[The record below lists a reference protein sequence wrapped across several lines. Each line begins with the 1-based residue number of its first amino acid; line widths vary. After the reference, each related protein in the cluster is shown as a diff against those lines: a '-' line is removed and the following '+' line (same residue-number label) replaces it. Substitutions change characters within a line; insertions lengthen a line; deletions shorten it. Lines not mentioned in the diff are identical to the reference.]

1 MPDRDALQIAPGQE
15 VAVALLSPE
24 DAPGVAALFRAV
36 YGQDYPVKTY
46 YDPAALLAANR
57 AGDIISCVARTASGD
72 IVGHLAMYRIAP
84 CPKVYEGGA
93 AMVLPAYRNTAKL
106 FERMVVL
113 GIKTCPAYGGEGV
126 YGEHVCNHLFT
137 QKAAVTLGNLTMG
150 LEVDLMPAAAYDKEN
165 SAPGRVSSL
174 HGFQVLKSYPHTVHL
189 PRVYEQALRFIYK
202 DLPDERV
209 LLLSSQAPPAGAR
222 SRLTAETYD
231 YAQVMRITAW
241 ELGEDLAE
249 VLAAREADD
258 AARGV
263 EVYQV
268 WLPLATPWVGWAVDE
283 LRRRGYFLG
292 GVLTRWFNEDGL
304 LMQRLAHDPE
314 WEAMQILTERSKE
327 VVRLVR
333 QDWEAVGGRS

>member
-24 DAPGVAALFRAV
+24 DAPGVSALFRAV

-57 AGDIISCVARTASGD
+57 AGDIISCVARTPGGD

-93 AMVLPAYRNTAKL
+93 AMVLPAYRNTAKV

-137 QKAAVTLGNLTMG
+137 QKAAVTLSNVTMG
-150 LEVDLMPAAAYDKEN
+150 LAVDLMPASAYDHEK
-165 SAPGRVSSL
+165 SAQGRVSSL
-174 HGFQVLKSYPHTVHL
+174 HGFQVLKPHPHTVHL
-189 PRVYEQALRFIYK
+189 PRVYERELRFIYEGLADTR
-202 DLPDERV
+202 DLA
-209 LLLSSQAPPAGAR
+209 LSTQAPPPDSR
-222 SRLTAETYD
+222 SRLTVEVYD
-231 YAQVMRITAW
+231 FAQVMRVAAR
-241 ELGEDLAE
+241 ELGEDL
-249 VLAAREADD
+249 LAALDGTRAEA
-258 AARGV
+258 AAHGV
-263 EVYQV
+263 KVEQL
-268 WLPLATPWVGWAVDE
+268 WLPLAAPWVGWAVDE
-283 LRRRGYFLG
+283 LRGRGWFLG
-292 GVLTRWFNEDGL
+292 GVLPRWFDEDGL
-304 LMQRLAHDPE
+304 MVQRLA
-314 WEAMQILTERSKE
+314 EAPRWDDMQILTDRSRE

-333 QDWEAVGGRS
+333 RDWERVDGRS